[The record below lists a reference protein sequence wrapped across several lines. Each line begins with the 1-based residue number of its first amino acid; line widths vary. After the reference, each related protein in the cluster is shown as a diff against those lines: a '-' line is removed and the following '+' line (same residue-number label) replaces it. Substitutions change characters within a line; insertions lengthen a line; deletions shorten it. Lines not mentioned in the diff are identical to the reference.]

1 MKKGFTL
8 AEMMVVMLILS
19 IVMAAFAPIMT
30 RRNKTDFK
38 SPWATVNN
46 DASGSIYF
54 INSKVEDLASAR
66 IGFDGSFEE
75 LRNNANYARLLVN
88 VNNNNQ
94 NAIGFLRGSDTTPQ
108 GVLRLYGSK
117 LLLGST
123 VNTDTND
130 VSNYL
135 KDYTMGIGYDLDVD
149 GVHSIAIGRKT
160 KASKSS
166 VAIGYP
172 GTAYT
177 TMPDVNGG
185 TIEIENNLNN
195 TTYTSAGE
203 SAVAVGASAD
213 AGTNSVAVGRL
224 AKSGDYAIA
233 VGRSTSAGESAVAIG
248 YEAKASES
256 NFAIGYQA
264 LKNNST
270 GTNNMA
276 IGQSAL
282 TTNTTGAY
290 NTAIGYESMKSNEEA
305 SYNIAIGYQS
315 MISKSSGGESVAIG
329 PLAMERNS
337 GKQNIAIGYSALR
350 GRSRGVDE
358 ALSGNNNIAIGYE
371 AMQIASGNKNIAIL
385 VDTPTDSNTHDNNTN
400 DKSFHR
406 SEGNNNIAIGSL
418 IFNYGMGDHTV
429 ANSGGSNI
437 ILGENILSYNYGSN
451 NIAIGHNIM
460 SEVNGSRDRYYHNRS
475 NNIAIGDNT
484 LKNVKGG
491 NYNIAIGDSALQG
504 GDLSANNIAIGQ
516 NACSNVTGNN
526 KICIGNNSGP
536 QSSDSTTDETVYIG
550 GKSVMQFWKFIIRII
565 TMVQVICRVGLK
577 KIIPVKLTHQIL
589 VQRW

>member
-1 MKKGFTL
+1 MNGIKTLGILRNRSGFTL

-224 AKSGDYAIA
+224 AKSGNYAIA
-233 VGRSTSAGESAVAIG
+233 VGRNTETGDNGVAIG
-248 YEAKASES
+248 YEAKASAS

-264 LKNNST
+264 LKNNSTGTNNMAIGQSALTTNTT

-290 NTAIGYESMKSNEEA
+290 NTAIGYESMKSNEKA

-315 MISKSSGGESVAIG
+315 MISKSSGDKSVAIG

-337 GKQNIAIGYSALR
+337 GEQNIAIGYSALR

-358 ALSGNNNIAIGYE
+358 ALLGNNNIAIGYE
-371 AMQIASGNKNIAIL
+371 AMQIASGDKNIAIL
-385 VDTPTDSNTHDNNTN
+385 VDTPTDSNIHDNNTN

-406 SEGNNNIAIGSL
+406 SEGNNNIAIGRL

-437 ILGENILSYNYGSN
+437 ILGENILSFN
-451 NIAIGHNIM
+451 
-460 SEVNGSRDRYYHNRS
+460 
-475 NNIAIGDNT
+475 
-484 LKNVKGG
+484 
-491 NYNIAIGDSALQG
+491 
-504 GDLSANNIAIGQ
+504 
-516 NACSNVTGNN
+516 
-526 KICIGNNSGP
+526 
-536 QSSDSTTDETVYIG
+536 
-550 GKSVMQFWKFIIRII
+550 
-565 TMVQVICRVGLK
+565 
-577 KIIPVKLTHQIL
+577 
-589 VQRW
+589 